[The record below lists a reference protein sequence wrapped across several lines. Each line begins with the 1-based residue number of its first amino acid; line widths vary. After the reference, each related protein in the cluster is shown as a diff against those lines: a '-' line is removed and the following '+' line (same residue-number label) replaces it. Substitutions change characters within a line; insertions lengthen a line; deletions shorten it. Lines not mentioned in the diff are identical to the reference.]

1 MFEYPLQNEI
11 RQRYR
16 LMRTALVFGLL
27 TVAAL
32 AFSYLGAF
40 AISELLVRAG
50 VIEPWTPDRDPRW
63 HWMVVSFGTM
73 TGGFCLIALL
83 LKWTTGRQMKRLD
96 ALSEDAA

>member
-1 MFEYPLQNEI
+1 MFEYPLQIET

-16 LMRTALVFGLL
+16 LTRKVLVFGLL
-27 TVAAL
+27 TGAAL

-40 AISELLVRAG
+40 AISELLIRAG
-50 VIEPWTPDRDPRW
+50 VVEPWSPDRDPRP
-63 HWMVVSFGTM
+63 HWMLVSFGTM